1 MMKLAVIF
9 ESSPFDRKGLFN
21 AVHNRVKHLLATGEC
36 AIDVF
41 CVHSRDNAFTRRVRH
56 TPDVPFVDEVVVDD
70 IRYRLLWY
78 RFSILDNVLLEK
90 LHVRPWLF
98 RRFMESH
105 MDLLKG
111 YDAVIAHSFC
121 GGLFALAAHER
132 FGIPYYVTWHGSDV
146 HTHPWRV
153 PVILE
158 DTRAVMESARCN
170 FFVSRALLEASERII
185 SANDVLPVSSG
196 DTGGSPAHRR
206 VTSGV
211 SPVRKEV
218 LYNGVSEDFV
228 KYFPEDRAA
237 VRERYGLSA
246 EDKVVAF
253 VGNLVTVKNVLS
265 LPAIFA
271 QVASRFAEVSG
282 TLSDSCGRSG
292 RLKFWIVGDGKL
304 RTQLETACLESL
316 THQTEEPMGPYLRKH
331 HQGCHCEDQSPS
343 RHCEERSPSRH
354 CEERSDVA
362 IRFFGN
368 QPSPAM
374 PDIMNCI
381 DVLVLPSLNE
391 GLPLVCAEALS
402 CGAAVVGS
410 DVGGIAEVIGS
421 DNVVPLVSPSD
432 NGSPSD
438 NVSPSDN
445 GSPSDKVPPP
455 GSHSEGLSRLYD
467 DSFVNGMAE
476 KVVAALVGQAPSQTL
491 PPDIS
496 WSRTAAQ
503 ELAALKS
510 L

>member
-1 MMKLAVIF
+1 MMRLAVIF

-21 AVHNRVKHLLATGEC
+21 AVHNRVKHLLETGEC
-36 AIDVF
+36 TVDVF

-56 TPDVPFVDEVVVDD
+56 TPIVPSVDEVSIDG
-70 IRYRLLWY
+70 ITYRLLWY

-90 LHVRPWLF
+90 LHVRPLLF
-98 RRFMESH
+98 LRFMAAH
-105 MDLLKG
+105 VDLLEG
-111 YDAVIAHSFC
+111 YDAVVAHSFC
-121 GGLFALAAHER
+121 GGLFALMAHEK

-170 FFVSRALLEASERII
+170 FFVSKALMAASDKITLK
-185 SANDVLPVSSG
+185 AF
-196 DTGGSPAHRR
+196 
-206 VTSGV
+206 
-211 SPVRKEV
+211 KEV

-228 KYFPEDRAA
+228 KYSSADRAA
-237 VRERYGLSA
+237 VRERYGLTP

-253 VGNLVTVKNVLS
+253 VGNLHAVKNVLS

-271 QVASRFAEVSG
+271 EVAKRYDAS
-282 TLSDSCGRSG
+282 
-292 RLKFWIVGDGKL
+292 LKFWIVGDGKL
-304 RTQLETACLESL
+304 KAQLETACSESL
-316 THQTEEPMGPYLRKH
+316 V
-331 HQGCHCEDQSPS
+331 

-410 DVGGIAEVIGS
+410 DVGGVAEVIGK
-421 DNVVPLVSPSD
+421 DNVVPH
-432 NGSPSD
+432 G
-438 NVSPSDN
+438 
-445 GSPSDKVPPP
+445 G
-455 GSHSEGLSRLYD
+455 
-467 DSFVNGMAE
+467 SFVTGMAD
-476 KVVAALVGQAPSQTL
+476 KIVSFLDGKSPSQTL
-491 PPDIS
+491 PSAIS
-496 WSRTAAQ
+496 WSLTAAQ

>member
-1 MMKLAVIF
+1 MMRLAVIF

-21 AVHNRVKHLLATGEC
+21 AVHNRVKYLLATGEC
-36 AIDVF
+36 IIDVF

-56 TPDVPFVDEVVVDD
+56 TPEVPSVDETVVDG

-105 MDLLKG
+105 VDLLKG

-121 GGLFALAAHER
+121 GGLFALEAHER
-132 FGIPYYVTWHGSDV
+132 FGVPYYVTWHGSDV

-170 FFVSRALLEASERII
+170 FFVSRALLDASERI
-185 SANDVLPVSSG
+185 
-196 DTGGSPAHRR
+196 
-206 VTSGV
+206 TSNA
-211 SPVRKEV
+211 RKEV

-228 KYFPEDRAA
+228 KYSPEDRAA
-237 VRERYGLSA
+237 VRERYGLA
-246 EDKVVAF
+246 PEDKVVAF
-253 VGNLVTVKNVLS
+253 VGNIVKVKNVLS
-265 LPAIFA
+265 LPEIFA
-271 QVASRFAEVSG
+271 KVASRFAEVSG
-282 TLSDSCGRSG
+282 SLSDSCGRSA

-304 RTQLETACLESL
+304 RTQLETACSERLI
-316 THQTEEPMGPYLRKH
+316 RR
-331 HQGCHCEDQSPS
+331 CEDQTPL

-362 IRFFGN
+362 ISFFGN

-410 DVGGIAEVIGS
+410 DVGGIAEVIGK
-421 DNVVPLVSPSD
+421 DNVVPLVGPNDTDTFPGFPSGPLICTGQEMG
-432 NGSPSD
+432 NSGRP
-438 NVSPSDN
+438 
-445 GSPSDKVPPP
+445 
-455 GSHSEGLSRLYD
+455 YD
-467 DSFVNGMAE
+467 DSFVNGMTE
-476 KVVAALVGQAPSQTL
+476 KVVAALTGQSPFQTL
-491 PPDIS
+491 PADIS
-496 WSRTAAQ
+496 WARTAVL
-503 ELAALKS
+503 ELSILKS

>member
-1 MMKLAVIF
+1 
-9 ESSPFDRKGLFN
+9 
-21 AVHNRVKHLLATGEC
+21 VKHLLATGEC
-36 AIDVF
+36 TVDVF

-98 RRFMESH
+98 RRFMDSH
-105 MDLLKG
+105 VDLLKG
-111 YDAVIAHSFC
+111 YDAVVAHSFC

-132 FGIPYYVTWHGSDV
+132 FGVPYYVTWHGSDV

-158 DTRAVMESARCN
+158 DTRAVMQSACCN
-170 FFVSRALLEASERII
+170 FFVSNALLEASEKITLN
-185 SANDVLPVSSG
+185 A
-196 DTGGSPAHRR
+196 
-206 VTSGV
+206 
-211 SPVRKEV
+211 RKDV

-228 KYFPEDRAA
+228 KYSPEDRTA
-237 VRERYGLSA
+237 VRERYGLDP

-253 VGNLVTVKNVLS
+253 VGNLHTVKNVLS

-271 QVASRFAEVSG
+271 QVVSRFAEVSG
-282 TLSDSCGRSG
+282 SLADSCGRSG
-292 RLKFWIVGDGKL
+292 CLKFWIVGDGKL
-304 RTQLETACLESL
+304 RTQLETACSERLA
-316 THQTEEPMGPYLRKH
+316 
-331 HQGCHCEDQSPS
+331 
-343 RHCEERSPSRH
+343 RHCEERTPLRH

-368 QPSPAM
+368 QPSSAM

-391 GLPLVCAEALS
+391 GLPLVCAEALA
-402 CGAAVVGS
+402 CGVRVVGS

-421 DNVVPLVSPSD
+421 DNVVPLVSPYD
-432 NGSPSD
+432 NDASQGTPS
-438 NVSPSDN
+438 
-445 GSPSDKVPPP
+445 
-455 GSHSEGLSRLYD
+455 GLPYD

-476 KVVAALVGQAPSQTL
+476 KVVAALTGQSPSQTL
-491 PPDIS
+491 PAEIS
-496 WSRTAAQ
+496 WSRTAAL
-503 ELAALKS
+503 ELSILKS

>member
-1 MMKLAVIF
+1 MMRLAVIF

-21 AVHNRVKHLLATGEC
+21 AVHNRVKHLLATGKC
-36 AIDVF
+36 TIDVF

-56 TPDVPFVDEVVVDD
+56 TPEVPSVDETVVDG

-105 MDLLKG
+105 VDLLKG

-196 DTGGSPAHRR
+196 DTGGAQAHNR
-206 VTSGV
+206 VAPFVHDDTVSGV
-211 SPVRKEV
+211 SSVRKEV

-228 KYFPEDRAA
+228 KYSPELRAA
-237 VRERYGLSA
+237 VRERYGLSV

-265 LPAIFA
+265 LPEIFA
-271 QVASRFAEVSG
+271 MIASRLAEVSG

-292 RLKFWIVGDGKL
+292 CLKFWIVGDGKL
-304 RTQLETACLESL
+304 RAQLETACSERL
-316 THQTEEPMGPYLRKH
+316 TR
-331 HQGCHCEDQSPS
+331 HCED
-343 RHCEERSPSRH
+343 RIPSRH

-362 IRFFGN
+362 ISFFGN
-368 QPSPAM
+368 QPSSAM
-374 PDIMNCI
+374 PDIMNSI

-421 DNVVPLVSPSD
+421 ENVVPL
-432 NGSPSD
+432 G
-438 NVSPSDN
+438 
-445 GSPSDKVPPP
+445 
-455 GSHSEGLSRLYD
+455 

-476 KVVAALVGQAPSQTL
+476 KVVAALMGQSPSQTL
-491 PPDIS
+491 PTDIS
-496 WSRTAAQ
+496 WDRTAAL

>member
-1 MMKLAVIF
+1 MMRLAVIF

-36 AIDVF
+36 TIDVF

-56 TPDVPFVDEVVVDD
+56 TPDVPFVDEAVVDD

-105 MDLLKG
+105 VDLLKG
-111 YDAVIAHSFC
+111 YDAVVAHSFC
-121 GGLFALAAHER
+121 GGLFALAAHEK

-158 DTRAVMESARCN
+158 DTRAVMQSARCN
-170 FFVSRALLEASERII
+170 FFVSRALMEASERIT
-185 SANDVLPVSSG
+185 SANDVLPVTSG
-196 DTGGSPAHRR
+196 DTGGGQAHRR

-211 SPVRKEV
+211 SPVRKQV

-228 KYFPEDRAA
+228 KYPPEDRAA
-237 VRERYGLSA
+237 VRERYGLA
-246 EDKVVAF
+246 PEDKVVAF
-253 VGNLVTVKNVLS
+253 VGNLSAVKNVLS

-271 QVASRFAEVSG
+271 QVASSFVEASDS
-282 TLSDSCGRSG
+282 LSDSCNRST

-304 RTQLETACLESL
+304 RTQLETSCSERLL
-316 THQTEEPMGPYLRKH
+316 
-331 HQGCHCEDQSPS
+331 C
-343 RHCEERSPSRH
+343 HCEERSPSRH

-374 PDIMNCI
+374 PGIMNCI

-421 DNVVPLVSPSD
+421 DNVVPLVSPYD
-432 NGSPSD
+432 NWSPSD
-438 NVSPSDN
+438 NVPS
-445 GSPSDKVPPP
+445 P
-455 GSHSEGLSRLYD
+455 GSHSEGLSRPYD

-476 KVVAALVGQAPSQTL
+476 KVVAALVGHTPSQTL

-496 WSRTAAQ
+496 WARTAAQ

>member
-1 MMKLAVIF
+1 MMRLAVIF

-36 AIDVF
+36 TIDVF
-41 CVHSRDNAFTRRVRH
+41 CVHSRDNAFTRRIRH
-56 TPDVPFVDEVVVDD
+56 TPNVPLVDEAVVDD

-98 RRFMESH
+98 RRFMASH
-105 MDLLKG
+105 VDMLKG

-121 GGLFALAAHER
+121 GGLFALAAHQR
-132 FGIPYYVTWHGSDV
+132 FGVPYYVTWHGSDV

-170 FFVSRALLEASERII
+170 FFVSRALLDASERII
-185 SANDVLPVSSG
+185 SAKDVLSVS
-196 DTGGSPAHRR
+196 
-206 VTSGV
+206 SGV

-228 KYFPEDRAA
+228 KYSPEGRAA
-237 VRERYGLSA
+237 VRERYGLA
-246 EDKVVAF
+246 HEDKVVAF

-265 LPAIFA
+265 LPDIFA
-271 QVASRFAEVSG
+271 QVASRFAEVTAGS
-282 TLSDSCGRSG
+282 LSDSCGRSG

-304 RTQLETACLESL
+304 RSQLETACSERLL
-316 THQTEEPMGPYLRKH
+316 
-331 HQGCHCEDQSPS
+331 C
-343 RHCEERSPSRH
+343 HCEERSPSRH

-368 QPSPAM
+368 QPSPVM

-381 DVLVLPSLNE
+381 DILVLPSLNE

-421 DNVVPLVSPSD
+421 DNVVPLVAPYDNDASQGVPS
-432 NGSPSD
+432 GRP
-438 NVSPSDN
+438 
-445 GSPSDKVPPP
+445 
-455 GSHSEGLSRLYD
+455 YD
-467 DSFVNGMAE
+467 DAFVNGMAE
-476 KVVAALVGQAPSQTL
+476 KVVAALVGQSPSQTL
-491 PPDIS
+491 PSDIS
-496 WSRTAAQ
+496 WTRTAAL
-503 ELAALKS
+503 ELSILKS

>member
-1 MMKLAVIF
+1 MMRLAVIF

-21 AVHNRVKHLLATGEC
+21 AVHNRVKYLLATGEC
-36 AIDVF
+36 IIDVF

-56 TPDVPFVDEVVVDD
+56 TPEVPSVDETVVDG
-70 IRYRLLWY
+70 IRYRRLWY

-105 MDLLKG
+105 VDLLKG

-170 FFVSRALLEASERII
+170 FFVSRALLDASEKII
-185 SANDVLPVSSG
+185 SNA
-196 DTGGSPAHRR
+196 
-206 VTSGV
+206 
-211 SPVRKEV
+211 RKEV

-228 KYFPEDRAA
+228 KYSPEDRAA
-237 VRERYGLSA
+237 VRERYGLA
-246 EDKVVAF
+246 PEDKVVAF
-253 VGNLVTVKNVLS
+253 VGNIVKVKNVLS
-265 LPAIFA
+265 LPEIFA
-271 QVASRFAEVSG
+271 KVASRFAEVSG
-282 TLSDSCGRSG
+282 SLSDSCGRSA

-304 RTQLETACLESL
+304 RTQLETACSERLI
-316 THQTEEPMGPYLRKH
+316 RR
-331 HQGCHCEDQSPS
+331 CEDQTPLRHCEERSPS

-362 IRFFGN
+362 ISFFGN

-410 DVGGIAEVIGS
+410 DVGGIAEVIGK
-421 DNVVPLVSPSD
+421 DNVVPLVVPNDTDTFPGFPSGPLICTGQEMG
-432 NGSPSD
+432 NSGRP
-438 NVSPSDN
+438 
-445 GSPSDKVPPP
+445 
-455 GSHSEGLSRLYD
+455 YD
-467 DSFVNGMAE
+467 DSFVNGMTE
-476 KVVAALVGQAPSQTL
+476 KVVAALTGQSPFQTL
-491 PPDIS
+491 PADIS
-496 WSRTAAQ
+496 WARTAAL
-503 ELAALKS
+503 ELSILKS

>member
-1 MMKLAVIF
+1 MRLAVIF

-36 AIDVF
+36 TIDVF

-56 TPDVPFVDEVVVDD
+56 TPDVPFVDETAVDD

-105 MDLLKG
+105 VDLLKG
-111 YDAVIAHSFC
+111 YDAVVAHSFC
-121 GGLFALAAHER
+121 GGLFALAAHEK

-153 PVILE
+153 PVIME

-170 FFVSRALLEASERII
+170 FFVSRALMEASEKII
-185 SANDVLPVSSG
+185 SN
-196 DTGGSPAHRR
+196 
-206 VTSGV
+206 
-211 SPVRKEV
+211 VRKEV

-228 KYFPEDRAA
+228 RYSPEDRAA
-237 VRERYGLSA
+237 VRERYGLA
-246 EDKVVAF
+246 PDDKVVAF
-253 VGNLVTVKNVLS
+253 VGNLSAVKNVLS
-265 LPAIFA
+265 LPEVFA

-282 TLSDSCGRSG
+282 SLSDTCNRST

-304 RTQLETACLESL
+304 RTQLETACSERLL
-316 THQTEEPMGPYLRKH
+316 
-331 HQGCHCEDQSPS
+331 C
-343 RHCEERSPSRH
+343 HCEERSPSRH
-354 CEERSDVA
+354 CDERSDVP

-421 DNVVPLVSPSD
+421 DNVVPLVAPYDNDASQGVPS
-432 NGSPSD
+432 GRP
-438 NVSPSDN
+438 
-445 GSPSDKVPPP
+445 
-455 GSHSEGLSRLYD
+455 YD
-467 DSFVNGMAE
+467 DAFVNGMAE
-476 KVVAALVGQAPSQTL
+476 KVVAALVGQSPSQTL
-491 PPDIS
+491 LADIS
-496 WSRTAAQ
+496 WSRTAAL
-503 ELAALKS
+503 ELSILKS

>member
-1 MMKLAVIF
+1 MMRLAVIF

-36 AIDVF
+36 TIDVF

-56 TPDVPFVDEVVVDD
+56 TPDVPFVDEAVVDD

-90 LHVRPWLF
+90 LHLRPWLF

-105 MDLLKG
+105 VDLLKG
-111 YDAVIAHSFC
+111 YDAVVAHSFC
-121 GGLFALAAHER
+121 GGLFALAAHEK

-158 DTRAVMESARCN
+158 DTRAVMQSARCN
-170 FFVSRALLEASERII
+170 FFVSRALMNASERII
-185 SANDVLPVSSG
+185 SN
-196 DTGGSPAHRR
+196 
-206 VTSGV
+206 
-211 SPVRKEV
+211 VRKEV
-218 LYNGVSEDFV
+218 LYNGVSEDFMR
-228 KYFPEDRAA
+228 YSPEDRAA
-237 VRERYGLSA
+237 VRERYGLA
-246 EDKVVAF
+246 PEDKVVAF
-253 VGNLVTVKNVLS
+253 VGNLSAVKNVLS

-271 QVASRFAEVSG
+271 QVASRFVEASDS
-282 TLSDSCGRSG
+282 LSDSCNRSA

-304 RTQLETACLESL
+304 RTQLETACSERLL
-316 THQTEEPMGPYLRKH
+316 
-331 HQGCHCEDQSPS
+331 CHCEERSPS
-343 RHCEERSPSRH
+343 RHCEDRTPSRH

-362 IRFFGN
+362 ISFFGN

-421 DNVVPLVSPSD
+421 DNVVPLVSPYD
-432 NGSPSD
+432 NDASQGTPS
-438 NVSPSDN
+438 
-445 GSPSDKVPPP
+445 
-455 GSHSEGLSRLYD
+455 GLPYD

-476 KVVAALVGQAPSQTL
+476 KVVAALLGQTPSRTL
-491 PPDIS
+491 PADIS
-496 WSRTAAQ
+496 WARTAAL
-503 ELAALKS
+503 ELSILKS

>member
-1 MMKLAVIF
+1 MMRLAVIF

-21 AVHNRVKHLLATGEC
+21 AVHNRVKHLLETGEC
-36 AIDVF
+36 TVDVF

-56 TPDVPFVDEVVVDD
+56 TPIVPSVDEVSIDG
-70 IRYRLLWY
+70 ITYRLLWY

-90 LHVRPWLF
+90 LHVRPLLF
-98 RRFMESH
+98 RRFMAAH
-105 MDLLKG
+105 VDLLKG
-111 YDAVIAHSFC
+111 YDAVVAHSFC
-121 GGLFALAAHER
+121 GGLFALMAHEK

-170 FFVSRALLEASERII
+170 FFVSKALMTASDKITLKA
-185 SANDVLPVSSG
+185 S
-196 DTGGSPAHRR
+196 
-206 VTSGV
+206 
-211 SPVRKEV
+211 KEV

-228 KYFPEDRAA
+228 KFSPADRAA
-237 VRERYGLSA
+237 ARERYGLTP

-253 VGNLVTVKNVLS
+253 VGNLHAVKNVLS

-271 QVASRFAEVSG
+271 EVAKRYDAS
-282 TLSDSCGRSG
+282 
-292 RLKFWIVGDGKL
+292 LKFWIVGDGKL
-304 RTQLETACLESL
+304 RTQLESACSESL
-316 THQTEEPMGPYLRKH
+316 V
-331 HQGCHCEDQSPS
+331 

-402 CGAAVVGS
+402 CGASVVGS
-410 DVGGIAEVIGS
+410 DVGGVAEVIGK
-421 DNVVPLVSPSD
+421 DNVVPH
-432 NGSPSD
+432 G
-438 NVSPSDN
+438 
-445 GSPSDKVPPP
+445 
-455 GSHSEGLSRLYD
+455 
-467 DSFVNGMAE
+467 DSFVPGMAD
-476 KVVAALVGQAPSQTL
+476 KIVSFLGAKSPSQTL
-491 PPDIS
+491 PSEIS
-496 WSRTAAQ
+496 WSLTAAQ

>member
-21 AVHNRVKHLLATGEC
+21 AVHNRVKYLLATGEC
-36 AIDVF
+36 IIDVF

-56 TPDVPFVDEVVVDD
+56 TPEVPSVDETVVDG

-105 MDLLKG
+105 VDLLKG

-132 FGIPYYVTWHGSDV
+132 FGVPYYVTWHGSDV

-170 FFVSRALLEASERII
+170 FFVSRALLDASERI
-185 SANDVLPVSSG
+185 
-196 DTGGSPAHRR
+196 
-206 VTSGV
+206 TSNA
-211 SPVRKEV
+211 RKEV

-228 KYFPEDRAA
+228 KYSPEDRAA
-237 VRERYGLSA
+237 VRERYGLA
-246 EDKVVAF
+246 PEDKVVAF
-253 VGNLVTVKNVLS
+253 VGNIVKVKNVLS
-265 LPAIFA
+265 LPEIFA
-271 QVASRFAEVSG
+271 QVAKG
-282 TLSDSCGRSG
+282 YDGP
-292 RLKFWIVGDGKL
+292 LKFWIVGDGKL
-304 RTQLETACLESL
+304 RAQLETACSERLI
-316 THQTEEPMGPYLRKH
+316 
-331 HQGCHCEDQSPS
+331 

-362 IRFFGN
+362 ISFFGN

-410 DVGGIAEVIGS
+410 DVGGIAEVIGK
-421 DNVVPLVSPSD
+421 DNVVPLVVPNDTDTFPGFPSGPLICTGQEMG
-432 NGSPSD
+432 NSGRP
-438 NVSPSDN
+438 
-445 GSPSDKVPPP
+445 
-455 GSHSEGLSRLYD
+455 YD
-467 DSFVNGMAE
+467 DSFVNGMTE
-476 KVVAALVGQAPSQTL
+476 KVVAALTGQSPFQTL
-491 PPDIS
+491 PADIS
-496 WSRTAAQ
+496 WARTAAL
-503 ELAALKS
+503 ELSILKS

>member
-1 MMKLAVIF
+1 MMRLAVIF

-21 AVHNRVKHLLATGEC
+21 AVHNRVKYLLATGEC
-36 AIDVF
+36 IIDVF

-56 TPDVPFVDEVVVDD
+56 TPEVPSVDETVVDG

-105 MDLLKG
+105 VDLLKG

-132 FGIPYYVTWHGSDV
+132 FGVPYYVTWHGSDV

-170 FFVSRALLEASERII
+170 FFVSRALLDASERI
-185 SANDVLPVSSG
+185 
-196 DTGGSPAHRR
+196 
-206 VTSGV
+206 TSNA
-211 SPVRKEV
+211 RKEV

-228 KYFPEDRAA
+228 KYSPEDRAA
-237 VRERYGLSA
+237 VRERYGLA
-246 EDKVVAF
+246 PEDKVVAF
-253 VGNLVTVKNVLS
+253 VGNIVKVKNVLS
-265 LPAIFA
+265 LPEIFA
-271 QVASRFAEVSG
+271 QVAKG
-282 TLSDSCGRSG
+282 YDGP
-292 RLKFWIVGDGKL
+292 LKFWIIGDGKL
-304 RTQLETACLESL
+304 RKPLEATMDLSFRPNEVSG
-316 THQTEEPMGPYLRKH
+316 EI
-331 HQGCHCEDQSPS
+331 S
-343 RHCEERSPSRH
+343 
-354 CEERSDVA
+354 
-362 IRFFGN
+362 FFGN
-368 QPSPAM
+368 QPSPVM

-421 DNVVPLVSPSD
+421 ENVVPL
-432 NGSPSD
+432 GSPSGD
-438 NVSPSDN
+438 PSR
-445 GSPSDKVPPP
+445 P
-455 GSHSEGLSRLYD
+455 YD
-467 DSFVNGMAE
+467 GSFVNGMAE
-476 KVVAALVGQAPSQTL
+476 KVVAALTGQIPSQTL
-491 PPDIS
+491 PDEIS
-496 WSRTAAQ
+496 WARTAAL

>member
-1 MMKLAVIF
+1 MMRLAVIF

-21 AVHNRVKHLLATGEC
+21 AVHNRVKYLLATGEC
-36 AIDVF
+36 IIDVF

-56 TPDVPFVDEVVVDD
+56 TPEVPSVDETVVDG

-105 MDLLKG
+105 VDLLKG

-132 FGIPYYVTWHGSDV
+132 FGVPYYVTWHGSDV

-170 FFVSRALLEASERII
+170 FFVSRALLDASERI
-185 SANDVLPVSSG
+185 
-196 DTGGSPAHRR
+196 
-206 VTSGV
+206 TSNA
-211 SPVRKEV
+211 RKEV

-228 KYFPEDRAA
+228 KYSPEDRAA
-237 VRERYGLSA
+237 VRERYGLA
-246 EDKVVAF
+246 PEDKVVAF
-253 VGNLVTVKNVLS
+253 VGNIVKVKNVLS
-265 LPAIFA
+265 LPEIFA
-271 QVASRFAEVSG
+271 KVASRFAEVSG
-282 TLSDSCGRSG
+282 SLSDSCGRSA

-304 RTQLETACLESL
+304 RTQLETACSERLI
-316 THQTEEPMGPYLRKH
+316 RR
-331 HQGCHCEDQSPS
+331 CEDQTPLRHCEERSPS

-362 IRFFGN
+362 ISFFGN

-410 DVGGIAEVIGS
+410 DVGGIAEVIGK
-421 DNVVPLVSPSD
+421 DNVVPLVGPNDTDTFPGFPSGPLICTGQEMG
-432 NGSPSD
+432 NSGRP
-438 NVSPSDN
+438 
-445 GSPSDKVPPP
+445 
-455 GSHSEGLSRLYD
+455 YD
-467 DSFVNGMAE
+467 DSFVNGMTE
-476 KVVAALVGQAPSQTL
+476 KVVAALTGQSPFQTL
-491 PPDIS
+491 PADIS
-496 WSRTAAQ
+496 WARTAAL
-503 ELAALKS
+503 ELSILKS

>member
-1 MMKLAVIF
+1 MMRLAVIF

-36 AIDVF
+36 TIDVF
-41 CVHSRDNAFTRRVRH
+41 CVHSRDNAFTRRIRH
-56 TPDVPFVDEVVVDD
+56 TPNVPFVDEAVVDD

-105 MDLLKG
+105 VDLLKG
-111 YDAVIAHSFC
+111 YDAVVAHSFC
-121 GGLFALAAHER
+121 GGLFALAAHEK

-158 DTRAVMESARCN
+158 DTRAVMQSARCN
-170 FFVSRALLEASERII
+170 FFVSRALMNASEKII
-185 SANDVLPVSSG
+185 SN
-196 DTGGSPAHRR
+196 
-206 VTSGV
+206 
-211 SPVRKEV
+211 VRKEV

-228 KYFPEDRAA
+228 RYSPEDRAA
-237 VRERYGLSA
+237 VRERYGLA
-246 EDKVVAF
+246 PEDKVVAF
-253 VGNLVTVKNVLS
+253 VGNLSAVKNVLS

-271 QVASRFAEVSG
+271 QVASSFVEASDS
-282 TLSDSCGRSG
+282 LSDSCNRSTS
-292 RLKFWIVGDGKL
+292 LKFWIVGDGKL
-304 RTQLETACLESL
+304 RTQLETACSERLV
-316 THQTEEPMGPYLRKH
+316 
-331 HQGCHCEDQSPS
+331 

-354 CEERSDVA
+354 CEEHSDVA
-362 IRFFGN
+362 IRFFSN
-368 QPSPAM
+368 QPSPVM

-421 DNVVPLVSPSD
+421 DNVVPLVAPYD
-432 NGSPSD
+432 NDASQG
-438 NVSPSDN
+438 
-445 GSPSDKVPPP
+445 VPTGRP
-455 GSHSEGLSRLYD
+455 YD
-467 DSFVNGMAE
+467 DAFVNGMAE
-476 KVVAALVGQAPSQTL
+476 KVVAALVGQSPSQIL
-491 PPDIS
+491 PSDIS
-496 WSRTAAQ
+496 WARTAAL
-503 ELAALKS
+503 ELSILKS

>member
-1 MMKLAVIF
+1 MMMRLAVIF

-36 AIDVF
+36 SVDVF
-41 CVHSRDNAFTRRVRH
+41 CVHSRDNAFTRSVRH
-56 TPDVPFVDEVVVDD
+56 TPDVPFVDETVVDD

-98 RRFMESH
+98 RRFMASH
-105 MDLLKG
+105 VDLLKG

-132 FGIPYYVTWHGSDV
+132 FGVPYYVTWHGSDV

-185 SANDVLPVSSG
+185 SSKDVFPISSG
-196 DTGGSPAHRR
+196 DTGGSQAHNR
-206 VTSGV
+206 VVPFVPDDTVSGV
-211 SPVRKEV
+211 SSVRKAV

-228 KYFPEDRAA
+228 KYSPERRAA
-237 VRERYGLSA
+237 VRERYGLA
-246 EDKVVAF
+246 YEDKVVAF

-271 QVASRFAEVSG
+271 QVAKG
-282 TLSDSCGRSG
+282 YDGP
-292 RLKFWIVGDGKL
+292 LKFWIVGDGKL
-304 RTQLETACLESL
+304 RTQLESAFPLSFRPNDHSL
-316 THQTEEPMGPYLRKH
+316 SFRPNEVSGEI
-331 HQGCHCEDQSPS
+331 S
-343 RHCEERSPSRH
+343 
-354 CEERSDVA
+354 
-362 IRFFGN
+362 FFGN
-368 QPSPAM
+368 QPSPVM

-410 DVGGIAEVIGS
+410 DVGGIAEVIGK
-421 DNVVPLVSPSD
+421 DNVVPLRSPSD
-432 NGSPSD
+432 NDTSHGTPSD
-438 NVSPSDN
+438 NDASHGTPS
-445 GSPSDKVPPP
+445 GRP
-455 GSHSEGLSRLYD
+455 YD

-476 KVVAALVGQAPSQTL
+476 KVVAALIGQSPSQTL
-491 PPDIS
+491 PTDIS
-496 WSRTAAQ
+496 WARTAAQ